1 MNANRLDTESPAAI
15 TPLMRLRKLELKSG
29 PSSDVAL
36 SSCTNAGAG
45 SRSALRI
52 GKSVPAGQKTHPTHA
67 ATEKQ

>member
-36 SSCTNAGAG
+36 SSSTNAGAG

-52 GKSVPAGQKTHPTHA
+52 GKNVPAAQKSYQTRA
-67 ATEKQ
+67 ATERQ